1 MSPFSEKVDRYP
13 AKLGLFTGITAL
25 AVRLHLKVLGGYMAD
40 IYLTRAGYQKLFE
53 ELQVLMQDRKKISQA
68 IGEARLLGDIS
79 ENAEYDSAK
88 DAQAHNEARIVELEG
103 KLSQVK
109 IIEDLNIPADK
120 VYIGAVVT
128 LKDLKKDTEFT
139 YMLVSPEEADYDK
152 NMISILSPIGKALM
166 GKAENEE
173 VVINV
178 PAGTLKYQV
187 VKIERPK

>member
-1 MSPFSEKVDRYP
+1 
-13 AKLGLFTGITAL
+13 
-25 AVRLHLKVLGGYMAD
+25 MAD